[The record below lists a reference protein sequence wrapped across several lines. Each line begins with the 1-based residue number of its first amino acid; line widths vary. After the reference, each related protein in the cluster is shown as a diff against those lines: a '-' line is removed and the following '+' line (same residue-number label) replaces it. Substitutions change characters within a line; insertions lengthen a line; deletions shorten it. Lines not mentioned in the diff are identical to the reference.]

1 MSKLKSVVRYS
12 TKKVKRVVWREV
24 VVVGGEVGA
33 GGLVGGLVR
42 G

>member
-24 VVVGGEVGA
+24 VVVGGVWG
-33 GGLVGGLVR
+33 GVGLVGGLVR